1 MENLI
6 YIFISKVIRSDPFKI
21 LIVDW
26 KIISTNGLTYLCNDV
41 NFKIGGSLKP
51 CVQLPNDWR
60 SSFKTILN
68 VIGCGLLDLE
78 DLDECGNLFAITID

>member
-6 YIFISKVIRSDPFKI
+6 YIFISKVIRSDPLKI

-26 KIISTNGLTYLCNDV
+26 KIISTNGLTYLCNDA

-60 SSFKTILN
+60 SAFKTILN

-78 DLDECGNLFAITID
+78 DLDQCGNLFAITID